1 MNHVLKIF
9 SFTFTNKMNIQE
21 DSAPSQLSNGTLL
34 SLIRPP
40 QVKLQLAKK
49 GFTMFSRMD
58 RGSSLYSCIVLLE
71 PLALRDVLTD
81 ESQTVSVSYPTPGN
95 CLLLTN
101 VTRQG
106 NRSTNK

>member
-1 MNHVLKIF
+1 ML
-9 SFTFTNKMNIQE
+9 
-21 DSAPSQLSNGTLL
+21 
-34 SLIRPP
+34 
-40 QVKLQLAKK
+40 
-49 GFTMFSRMD
+49 SRMD

-81 ESQTVSVSYPTPGN
+81 ESQAVSVSYPTPGN